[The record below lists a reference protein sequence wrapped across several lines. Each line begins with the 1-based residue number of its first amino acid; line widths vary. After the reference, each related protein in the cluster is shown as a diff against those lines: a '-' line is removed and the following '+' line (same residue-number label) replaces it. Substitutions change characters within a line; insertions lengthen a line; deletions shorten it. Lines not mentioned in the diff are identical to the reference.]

1 MYKKVAILS
10 FLINIVFT
18 SSVLSLP
25 LEGVG
30 GGTSVAGLFPLEN
43 SGRLVWNFNSGWRF
57 HLGDVAGA
65 EARDFDDQ
73 SWEVVA
79 TPHTVQLMPAEASGC
94 RNYQG
99 VAWYRKHFKLPK
111 ECQGRD
117 VTLHFEAI
125 MGKQTFYVNGQQ
137 VQYHEGGYLP
147 ITIPLSSLGLTV
159 GDDLVVA
166 VKADNSDDKTYP
178 PGKTQLTLDFAYH
191 GGIYRDVWLIAKQKV
206 AITDALEEN
215 KVAGGGIFVH
225 YANIS
230 DKSADVYVNTEVRNN
245 DSRPH
250 TVTIENVLSSPS
262 PVGRGTAS
270 ASTTSSPSPVDRGIA
285 SVSKLTLR
293 PGEARTV
300 TQHIKVKNPRLWSP
314 ESPTLYNICTRIRE
328 GKTSLDGG
336 ITRIGIRS
344 FEFVRTDDPQGRQP
358 GFYLNGHRYHQLV
371 GANRHQDFAYVGNA
385 LPNSQQWR
393 DAKRLRDAG
402 FTIIRTAHYPQDPSF
417 MDACDE
423 LGLFII
429 VATPGWQ
436 YWNKMEGWADK
447 VQQNTRLIIRRDRN
461 HPSVLMWEPILNE
474 TRFPEQFALDALQIT
489 KDEYPYPYR
498 PVAAADMHSA
508 GVMDHYDVVYGW
520 PGDDFKAQSV
530 LSSSADSKAQSVLP
544 SSADSKA
551 QSVLSSSAGQPSAPK
566 QCIFTREFGELVDDW
581 YAHNN
586 LNRASRSWGERP
598 MLTQALSLWR
608 STDEL
613 YKTTGQFIGGCQWHP
628 FDHQRGYHPD
638 PYWGGI
644 YDAFR
649 QPKTARSMFAAVLS
663 SPVNGGTA
671 AVNTTAVTTPL
682 VSIAHEMT
690 QFSDRDVTVFSNCDS
705 VRLTMYNGEHCWTL
719 PVRHGSPYGAADGE
733 SAHAPSQPVVFK
745 DAWDFFEARNH
756 SYTQKSWQSVKMVA
770 EGIIGGR
777 VVCKDEKMPS
787 RRSTKLRLRAD
798 ELGKPLVADGSDF
811 IVVVCEVTDDL
822 GHVRRLAKE
831 NIRLTVEGEGVVI
844 GDAAI
849 NANPRA
855 VEWGSAPVLI
865 RSTRQAGKIRIKA
878 EVQFPGTHAPTP
890 VELEIESVPASDAF
904 CDGVDGQVG
913 TPGINGQEGS
923 PRQVHSARPSH
934 ESPQPR
940 GTRQLS
946 DAEKARLLQEVEA
959 QQADFGIQK

>member
-1 MYKKVAILS
+1 MTKNMQRILT
-10 FLINIVFT
+10 L
-18 SSVLSLP
+18 LP
-25 LEGVG
+25 LFLLTLLPLKAQ
-30 GGTSVAGLFPLEN
+30 TSVAGLFPLEN
-43 SGRLVWNFNSGWRF
+43 SGRLVWNFNAGWRF

-65 EARDFDDQ
+65 EAKDFNDK
-73 SWEVVA
+73 SWEVIS

-99 VAWYRKHFKLPK
+99 IAWYRKHFVLPK
-111 ECQGRD
+111 ECSGRD

-125 MGKQTFYVNGQQ
+125 MGKQTIYVNGKK
-137 VQYHEGGYLP
+137 VKEHEGGYLP
-147 ITIPLSSLGLTV
+147 ITISLSGCSV
-159 GDDLVVA
+159 GEA
-166 VKADNSDDKTYP
+166 ICIAIKADNSDDKTYP
-178 PGKTQLTLDFAYH
+178 PGKKQMTLDFAYH
-191 GGIYRDVWLIAKQKV
+191 GGIYRDVWLIAKNKV

-215 KVAGGGIFVH
+215 KVAGGGLFIH

-230 DKSADVYVNTEVRNN
+230 EKSAEVFVNTEVRNS
-245 DSRPH
+245 DAKPH
-250 TVTIENVLSSPS
+250 SVIVENTLVPY
-262 PVGRGTAS
+262 
-270 ASTTSSPSPVDRGIA
+270 IA
-285 SVSKLTLR
+285 VAQQQTKQAKLKLA
-293 PGEARTV
+293 PGETRTI
-300 TQHIKVKNPRLWSP
+300 TQRFLVKNPKLWSP
-314 ESPTLYNICTRIRE
+314 ETPYLYHIATRIKE
-328 GKTSLDGG
+328 GKQTIDGG
-336 ITRIGIRS
+336 ITKIGIRS
-344 FEFVRTDDPQGRQP
+344 FEFVRTDDAQGRKP
-358 GFYLNGHRYHQLV
+358 GFYLNGKKYHQLV

-436 YWNKMEGWADK
+436 YWNKDAGWDEK
-447 VQQNTRLIIRRDRN
+447 VHENTRNIIRRDRN

-474 TRFPEQFALDALQIT
+474 TRYPEDFALKALQIT

-508 GVMDHYDVVYGW
+508 GVAEHYDVVYGW
-520 PGDDFKAQSV
+520 PGDDFKA
-530 LSSSADSKAQSVLP
+530 DK
-544 SSADSKA
+544 
-551 QSVLSSSAGQPSAPK
+551 PK

-598 MLTQALSLWR
+598 MLIQAMSLYR
-608 STDEL
+608 STQEL
-613 YKTTGQFIGGCQWHP
+613 YNTTGQFIGGCQWHP

-649 QPKTARSMFAAVLS
+649 QKKTAFDMFAAVLS
-663 SPVNGGTA
+663 RS
-671 AVNTTAVTTPL
+671 VTSESQLIEQPM

-690 QFSDRDVTVFSNCDS
+690 QFSEKDVTIFSNCDS
-705 VRLTMYNGEHCWTL
+705 VRLTMFDGEHCWTL
-719 PVRHGSPYGAADGE
+719 PVDKGLA
-733 SAHAPSQPVVFK
+733 VFK
-745 DAWDFFEARNH
+745 EAWDFFEARNW
-756 SYTQKSWQSVKMVA
+756 SYTQRNWQNVKMVA
-770 EGIIGGR
+770 EGIMGDK
-777 VVCKDEKMPS
+777 VVCKEEKMPS
-787 RRSTKLRLRAD
+787 RRSTKLRLYVD
-798 ELGKPLVADGSDF
+798 EMGKQLVADGSDF

-831 NIRLTVEGEGVVI
+831 NIRFTIEGEGEII
-844 GDAAI
+844 GDANI

-865 RSTRQAGKIRIKA
+865 RSTKKAGKIKIKA

-890 VELEIESVPASDAF
+890 AEMEIESIAYDMPMCYLPSE
-904 CDGVDGQVG
+904 
-913 TPGINGQEGS
+913 TS
-923 PRQVHSARPSH
+923 PSRESRQS
-934 ESPQPR
+934 
-940 GTRQLS
+940 RQSRQSTLS
-946 DAEKARLLQEVEA
+946 EAEKAKMLQEVEA